1 MLTANTRG
9 RRARARDD
17 KPMGDDVANGRRITS
32 HGLYADVR
40 GDAAAPALLFLH
52 GGPGQGCYDFMTI
65 QGDLIGRAVL
75 LIGIDQRGVD
85 RSAPLP
91 EDARLTVADLVEDCE
106 AVRQALG
113 IERWAVAGQSFGGR
127 LALRYAAAYP
137 QHTSAVVFENPVW
150 DLAASARA
158 ALPRLA
164 AMLTER
170 GRLATAQ
177 AALAA
182 AERERGAEPLR
193 EAYLAALSG
202 LGGDREAFFV
212 PDPGTRARLARIR
225 GSRAADGQPDGA
237 AGEEGSR
244 RHHLAIVADVA
255 AAEPVQHLLPGLK
268 APALLIVGGC
278 DPLTSREQRDAFRSA
293 PHSEVLE
300 FPAAGHSVHADD
312 PQRYASAVAGF
323 VRSAAGDLSRTGTGP
338 VPATGS

>member
-1 MLTANTRG
+1 M
-9 RRARARDD
+9 D
-17 KPMGDDVANGRRITS
+17 DDVANGRQITR
-32 HGLYADVR
+32 HGLYADIR
-40 GDAAAPALLFLH
+40 GDPAAPALLFLH
-52 GGPGQGCYDFMTI
+52 GGPGQGCHDFMAI
-65 QGDLIGRAVL
+65 QGDLLSQSVR

-91 EDARLTVADLVEDCE
+91 VKANGEAGWGLTVADLVGDCE

-137 QHTSAVVFENPVW
+137 QYTSAVIFENPVW

-158 ALPRLA
+158 ALPPLA

-170 GRLATAQ
+170 GRVAAAE

-182 AERERGAEPLR
+182 AERERAADCLR
-193 EAYLAALSG
+193 EAYLAALSA
-202 LGGDREAFFV
+202 LGEDREAFFV
-212 PDPGTRARLARIR
+212 PDPGTRARLAQIR
-225 GSRAADGQPDGA
+225 GGREAGGQPDGA

-268 APALLIVGGC
+268 VPALLIVGGR

-293 PHSEVLE
+293 PRSEVLE
-300 FPAAGHSVHADD
+300 VPAAGHFVHADE
-312 PQRYASAVAGF
+312 PLHYASAVAGF
-323 VRSAAGDLSRTGTGP
+323 VRSAAGDLSGTGTGP
-338 VPATGS
+338 LPATGS